1 VSIDWRMSASLE
13 NVQRGDSEV
22 PEVTSLEGAVRAWT
36 ALDGEQQAEA
46 MLTPER
52 PVTMD
57 DGEAVVSF
65 AGLAIHEL
73 VERLPD

>member
-1 VSIDWRMSASLE
+1 MNIDWRMSASLE
-13 NVQRGDSEV
+13 NAQRGDSEV

-73 VERLPD
+73 AERLPD